1 VAPGFISSTF
11 YQLAYTA
18 GFAHRPGQRFEALP
32 QAVNLVALPRR
43 SRYIRPVRKSNM
55 RAETEKL
62 VEDIKRSIGLL
73 RRHL

>member
-1 VAPGFISSTF
+1 VAK
-11 YQLAYTA
+11 
-18 GFAHRPGQRFEALP
+18 
-32 QAVNLVALPRR
+32 
-43 SRYIRPVRKSNM
+43 SRESKGINM

>member
-1 VAPGFISSTF
+1 VGRQQQEVAV
-11 YQLAYTA
+11 QKA
-18 GFAHRPGQRFEALP
+18 
-32 QAVNLVALPRR
+32 VALPRC
-43 SRYIRPVRKSNM
+43 SRYIPAVRKTNM

>member
-1 VAPGFISSTF
+1 MTLRSVA
-11 YQLAYTA
+11 A
-18 GFAHRPGQRFEALP
+18 R
-32 QAVNLVALPRR
+32 RR
-43 SRYIRPVRKSNM
+43 SRYTALANRILIFM

>member
-1 VAPGFISSTF
+1 MIHVLTRGRKPLRCG
-11 YQLAYTA
+11 
-18 GFAHRPGQRFEALP
+18 G
-32 QAVNLVALPRR
+32 AVVT
-43 SRYIRPVRKSNM
+43 SRPVRTSNM